1 MKYRVHLSGLLSDV
15 SGRLRFSAG
24 GGEMRHDA
32 SLFTAGDDMAY
43 CTVKSRKR
51 KLLRTAGTILVCAGL
66 LCAGALAFI
75 EAFIRPTL
83 LTLLDYKCRMAAE
96 HIISDAV
103 FASFGSGGDYDDI
116 VTFTFDK
123 DGRIAALA
131 TDRAK
136 INSLKALMS
145 SAVNDGLGRLS
156 EENVGISLGTL
167 TGISLF
173 YGTGAELEF
182 HIEPKGKAD
191 TRLVSSLESAGIN
204 QTMHSI
210 ILEVDAVISPMMPGF
225 EETVDVNYDILLAQ
239 TIIVGSVPDSY
250 SYIVLDD
257 ENKTELANI
266 DI

>member
-1 MKYRVHLSGLLSDV
+1 VL
-15 SGRLRFSAG
+15 
-24 GGEMRHDA
+24 
-32 SLFTAGDDMAY
+32 
-43 CTVKSRKR
+43 
-51 KLLRTAGTILVCAGL
+51 
-66 LCAGALAFI
+66 ALI

-83 LTLLDYKCRMAAE
+83 LTLLDYKCRIAAE
-96 HIISDAV
+96 RIISDAV
-103 FASFGSGGDYDDI
+103 FDSFGGESDCGGI
-116 VTFTFDK
+116 VTFTFDN
-123 DGRIAALA
+123 DGRVAALS

-136 INSLKALMS
+136 INTLKALLN
-145 SAVNDGLGRLS
+145 SAVNEGLDRLS
-156 EENVGISLGTL
+156 EENVTISAGTL

-173 YGTGAELEF
+173 YGTGSELVF

-191 TRLVSSLESAGIN
+191 TRLVSSFSSAGIN

-210 ILEVDAVISPMMPGF
+210 ILEVDAAISTMMPGF
-225 EETVDVNYDILLAQ
+225 DETIDVSYDILLAQ